1 MSHDPGEKRN
11 KSGRILFEKLE
22 IDESTLKSLKSSK
35 RYKIVDP
42 ERKNRKRL
50 YYALIIFSVIGPI
63 VMLFFIVWAGNK

>member
-1 MSHDPGEKRN
+1 MGHNPPDKRN

-22 IDESTLKSLKSSK
+22 IDQFKAKALKSSK

-42 ERKNRKRL
+42 ESKKRKRL
-50 YYALIIFSVIGPI
+50 FYALIIFSVIGPI

>member
-1 MSHDPGEKRN
+1 MGRNPPDKRN
-11 KSGRILFEKLE
+11 KSGRILFERLE

>member
-1 MSHDPGEKRN
+1 MGHNPPDKRN

-35 RYKIVDP
+35 RYKTVDP
-42 ERKNRKRL
+42 ERKKRKLL
-50 YYALIIFSVIGPI
+50 YYAFIIFSVIGPI

>member
-1 MSHDPGEKRN
+1 MGHNPPDKRN
-11 KSGRILFEKLE
+11 KSGRILFEKLD
-22 IDESTLKSLKSSK
+22 IDEAQAKALKNSK

-42 ERKNRKRL
+42 EHKSRKRL